1 MELTNITYIRDTQEV
16 ILYFGNH
23 RINVPATWQTYNLY
37 CEFKNIPIARP
48 EVRAVDITE
57 LWAL

>member
-1 MELTNITYIRDTQEV
+1 MELTNVKYIRDTREV

-23 RINVPATWQTYNLY
+23 CITTPATWQTYNLY
-37 CEFKNIPIARP
+37 CEFHNIPIARP

-57 LWAL
+57 LLAL